1 MNHISSA
8 RRERKSTQ
16 WENIIARGLET
27 PACVFDWLF
36 ICSLAPVSADLHFF
50 GKFAGCGGLPDAAA
64 PLFWPKPHAGE
75 FLRPSM
81 HPSIGYTKA
90 DLGVVSARD
99 DAHPQTGKGKRSE
112 KGAKNRFCES
122 PLINQIID
130 VCAPNHIDVCGDDMS
145 LLFGISCCNHAIAEQ
160 LFPTIAYMD
169 NQ

>member
-1 MNHISSA
+1 MGKYY
-8 RRERKSTQ
+8 RERPRD
-16 WENIIARGLET
+16 ARVCVRLAFYLLSRSGQRRFALLWKIRRLRWPPRRRRRFFGQSRT
-27 PACVFDWLF
+27 PASSC
-36 ICSLAPVSADLHFF
+36 A
-50 GKFAGCGGLPDAAA
+50 
-64 PLFWPKPHAGE
+64 
-75 FLRPSM
+75 RPSI
-81 HPSIGYTKA
+81 HPSIGHTKA